1 VKPLVCQQKKKA
13 WITLL
18 KDKSGNL
25 LESMAKDE
33 VDKVQETQN
42 SFQKITPVGQS
53 NFYTLTE
60 RIESL
65 HKIIMQ
71 KL

>member
-1 VKPLVCQQKKKA
+1 
-13 WITLL
+13 
-18 KDKSGNL
+18 
-25 LESMAKDE
+25 MAKDK
-33 VDKVQETQN
+33 VDKVQEKQN

-60 RIESL
+60 RTESL